1 MTLLNHLR
9 VNFKYSKRNYPT
21 PIDKNNQQIS
31 IKTKTIKD
39 FKLRI
44 KSLPTLLTNQ

>member
-1 MTLLNHLR
+1 MTLHNRLR

-21 PIDKNNQQIS
+21 PIDKNKQPIS

-44 KSLPTLLTNQ
+44 KSLLTL